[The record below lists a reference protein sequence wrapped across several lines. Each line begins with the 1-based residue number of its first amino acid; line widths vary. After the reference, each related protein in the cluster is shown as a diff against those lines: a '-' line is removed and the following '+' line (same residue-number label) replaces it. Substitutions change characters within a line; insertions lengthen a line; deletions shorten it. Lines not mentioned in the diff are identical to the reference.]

1 MNKMSKK
8 FEQAYSAKG
17 YDVVTAVR
25 MYDQVIENEPDNY
38 AAWNNRGVCKIE
50 IGIAEKNPDMFIQ
63 GKADLQK
70 AIELAAVI
78 IGKYPMAELN
88 LDWVDELID

>member
-1 MNKMSKK
+1 MTKMSER
-8 FEQAYSAKG
+8 FERAYSAKA
-17 YDVVTAVR
+17 YDVVSAVR
-25 MYDQVIENEPDNY
+25 MYDQVIEKEPDNY

-50 IGIAEKNPDMFIQ
+50 IGIAEKNQDMFVQ

-78 IGKYPMAELN
+78 VGKYPMAELN
-88 LDWVDELID
+88 LEWVDELID